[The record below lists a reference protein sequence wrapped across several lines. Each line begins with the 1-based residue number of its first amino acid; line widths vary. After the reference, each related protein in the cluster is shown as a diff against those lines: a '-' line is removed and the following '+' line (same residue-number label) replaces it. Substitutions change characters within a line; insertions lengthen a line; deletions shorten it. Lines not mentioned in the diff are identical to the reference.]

1 MATDS
6 KGIRKAFGR
15 QLRQIRKLR
24 QLTQEELAERAGISY
39 KYVGEM
45 ERGEANPS
53 LDILIRL
60 AQVLDISPEGL
71 LVFARPIQPKRMDI
85 SSLTPSDIKTIKRAL
100 TLLRRVFG

>member
-6 KGIRKAFGR
+6 KNVRKAFGR

-24 QLTQEELAERAGISY
+24 QLTQEELGEKAGISY

-53 LDILIRL
+53 LDILVRL
-60 AQVLDISPEGL
+60 AQVLDISPEGFF
-71 LVFARPIQPKRMDI
+71 VFARPNQPKKMDI
-85 SSLTPSDIKTIKRAL
+85 SSWTPNDIKTIRRAL
-100 TLLRRVFG
+100 ILLRRLFG